1 MKLITKNVGIFAVAL
16 VAVSL
21 TGSFA
26 IADEFQEMQLGE
38 QTGTVYGHVTT
49 TLYNADGNVIQYT
62 QSDNRI
68 VENGLDML
76 AINTFSPAGGFTGG
90 INTALTPVISMQVG
104 SGVAEVAAT
113 ANVITAIASCNAD
126 TFTGTGAGA
135 SGSSTSVTLSGIFT
149 TAGDG
154 AGCAATIGEAGLF
167 DGATGSGTD
176 DMFAQNAFAS
186 TVILTSTDQL
196 NVDWTFTFTDT

>member
-1 MKLITKNVGIFAVAL
+1 MKLKAKNVGIFAVAL

-26 IADEFQEMQLGE
+26 IADEFQGMQLGE
-38 QTGTVYGHVTT
+38 QRGTVYGHVTT
-49 TLYNADGNVIQYT
+49 TLYDADGNVKQYT

-76 AINTFSPAGGFTGG
+76 AINTFSPAGGFGG
-90 INTALTPVISMQVG
+90 TIDATLTPVISMQVG

-113 ANVITAIASCNAD
+113 ANVITAIASCAAD

-135 SGSSTSVTLSGIFT
+135 SGSSTSITLSGIFT
-149 TAGDG
+149 SAGDG
-154 AGCAATIGEAGLF
+154 VGCETTIGEAGLF
-167 DGATGSGTD
+167 DDAGGSGAG
-176 DMFAQNAFAS
+176 DMFAQNAFS
-186 TVILTSTDQL
+186 TTVLLTSTDQL

>member
-26 IADEFQEMQLGE
+26 IADEFQGMQLGE
-38 QTGTVYGHVTT
+38 QRGTVYGHVTT

-76 AINTFSPAGGFTGG
+76 MINTFSPAGGFAGG

-104 SGVAEVAAT
+104 TGVAEVLAT
-113 ANVITAIASCNAD
+113 ANVITSIVGCNAD

-135 SGSSTSVTLSGIFT
+135 TASSTSVTLSGIFT

-154 AGCAATIGEAGLF
+154 APCATTLGEAGLF

-176 DMFAQNAFAS
+176 DMFAQNAFS
-186 TVILTSTDQL
+186 TTVALTSTDQL

>member
-26 IADEFQEMQLGE
+26 IADEFQGMQLGE
-38 QTGTVYGHVTT
+38 QEAGVYGHVTT
-49 TLYNADGNVIQYT
+49 TLYNADGDVKQYT

-90 INTALTPVISMQVG
+90 INATLAAVTHMQIG
-104 SGVAEVAAT
+104 SGVAEVVAT
-113 ANVITAIASCNAD
+113 ANTITAITTCNPD

-135 SGSSTSVTLSGIFT
+135 SGSATSVTLSGIFT

-154 AGCAATIGEAGLF
+154 AGCATTIGEAGLF
-167 DGATGSGTD
+167 DGVGGSGGSS
-176 DMFAQNAFAS
+176 MFAQNAFAT
-186 TVILTSTDQL
+186 TVPLTSNDQL

>member
-1 MKLITKNVGIFAVAL
+1 MKLITKNTSIFAITL

-26 IADEFQEMQLGE
+26 IADEFQGTQLEE
-38 QTGTVYGHVTT
+38 QKGQVYGHVKATM
-49 TLYNADGNVIQYT
+49 YDADGNVKQYT

-76 AINTFSPAGGFTGG
+76 AINTFSPSGGFSGG
-90 INTALTPVISMQVG
+90 INTALSAVTHMQLG
-104 SGVAEVAAT
+104 SGTTEVVAT
-113 ANVITAIASCNAD
+113 ANTITAIASCNPD
-126 TFTGTGAGA
+126 TFTGTGSGA
-135 SGSSTSVTLSGIFT
+135 SGSSTSVTLSATFT

-154 AGCAATIGEAGLF
+154 AGCATTIGEAGLF
-167 DGATGSGTD
+167 DGSTGSGTD

-186 TVILTSTDQL
+186 TVPLTSNDQL
-196 NVDWTFTFTDT
+196 DVDWTFTFTDT